1 MASSAS
7 LLHWVRAM
15 LQVRSRHK
23 VFGLGDFEVCPSDN
37 DGVLSYLRVNRGRDT
52 APGEASVVLCINNL
66 TSRPQASTV
75 RVPEEYAGAQ
85 SLDLFGG
92 SGFPK
97 VSDDG
102 TLSLT
107 LGSRDFFWLQLQ
119 TGAARG

>member
-1 MASSAS
+1 
-7 LLHWVRAM
+7 
-15 LQVRSRHK
+15 
-23 VFGLGDFEVCPSDN
+23 
-37 DGVLSYLRVNRGRDT
+37 
-52 APGEASVVLCINNL
+52 VVLCVNNL